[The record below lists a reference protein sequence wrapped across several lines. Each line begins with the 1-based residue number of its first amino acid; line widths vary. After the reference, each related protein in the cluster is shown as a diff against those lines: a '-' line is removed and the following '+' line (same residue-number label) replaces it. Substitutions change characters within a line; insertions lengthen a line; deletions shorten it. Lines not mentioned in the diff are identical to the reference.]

1 MLLGAGLSWMTVLA
15 SYAALAV
22 AFRNVKQLQM
32 VIVLGGF
39 LVRMLMLFGL
49 LTLIAKTMIVNLSQL
64 VLWLVGF
71 YLVLVVVEAWTLSNQ
86 TRARRI
92 PEA

>member
-1 MLLGAGLSWMTVLA
+1 MLLGAGLSWGTVLA
-15 SYAALAV
+15 SYGALVV

-49 LTLIAKTMIVNLSQL
+49 LALIAKTIAVNLNQL

-71 YLVLVVVEAWTLSNQ
+71 YLVLVVAEAWALSAE
-86 TRARRI
+86 TRVRRT

>member
-1 MLLGAGLSWMTVLA
+1 MLLGAGLSWMTVLT
-15 SYAALAV
+15 SYAAIVLV
-22 AFRNVKQLQM
+22 FRNAKQLQM

-49 LTLIAKTMIVNLSQL
+49 LTLIAKTMLVNLNQL

-92 PEA
+92 PEV